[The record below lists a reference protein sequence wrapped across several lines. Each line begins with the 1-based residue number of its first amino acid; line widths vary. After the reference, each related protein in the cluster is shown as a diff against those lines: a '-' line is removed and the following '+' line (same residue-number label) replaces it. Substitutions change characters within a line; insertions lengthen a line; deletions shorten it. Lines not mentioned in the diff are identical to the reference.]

1 MHVVRDEMLLRERRD
16 HRDRH
21 AEAVAVEGAVRLVAG
36 RRWVEVLAGVAR
48 VGAGQRRRRRRD
60 VVEVA
65 AVLVISKE

>member
-1 MHVVRDEMLLRERRD
+1 MHVVRDEVLLREGRD

-36 RRWVEVLAGVAR
+36 HRRVQVLAGVVR
-48 VGAGQRRRRRRD
+48 VRAGQRRGRGRD

-65 AVLVISKE
+65 AMLVISKE